1 MTPRQ
6 LEALN
11 FIKSFIKENGY
22 SPSFSEIGDGIGM
35 KSNSGV
41 HDLIHILFEQ
51 GKISMSR
58 GRSRSIYVVPDD
70 VFDAVHHL
78 SNDDLLRICRIRGLI

>member
-22 SPSFSEIGDGIGM
+22 SPKFTEIGDGIGM

-41 HDLIHILFEQ
+41 HSLVHILIEQ
-51 GKISMSR
+51 GKISMSP

-78 SNDDLLRICRIRGLI
+78 SNDELLHICRMRGIV